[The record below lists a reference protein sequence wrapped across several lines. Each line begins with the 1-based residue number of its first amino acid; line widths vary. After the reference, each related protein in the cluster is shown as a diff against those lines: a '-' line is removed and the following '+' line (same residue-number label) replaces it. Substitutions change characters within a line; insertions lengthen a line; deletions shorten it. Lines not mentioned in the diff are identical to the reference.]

1 MLTVAAGNEEIV
13 PGDYAAYNGVTV
25 GALRGSESIARL
37 MQFTMEKSFSYT
49 LKQCGMCASIKKGRK
64 AASSE
69 KIVFTGL
76 LLSSASCLPLRGRW

>member
-13 PGDYAAYNGVTV
+13 SGDYAAYNGVTV
-25 GALRGSESIARL
+25 GALRGSQSIARL
-37 MQFTMEKSFSYT
+37 MQFAMEKSFSYT

-69 KIVFTGL
+69 KSLFL
-76 LLSSASCLPLRGRW
+76 